1 MKVLQVNK
9 LYYPHI
15 GGVEKVVQ
23 ELAEGLA
30 EEAEVRV
37 LACQPKGIGKREV
50 INGIPVYKAGSLG
63 TYWSMPVS
71 PSFPRLLHKQLGWAD
86 LAHFHFPF
94 PLGDLSYL
102 LVKRRVKVKTVLTW
116 HSDIVKQKS
125 FLRLYEPFLYKFLD
139 AVDQI
144 ILTSPAPLE
153 NSRFLKNYR
162 DKCKIIPLGIRNFWF
177 EAAGESEEAVQLPCD
192 KTVLFVGRLCYYKG
206 VEYLLEAMQ
215 DVSANLV
222 IIGNGELREE
232 LEEKA
237 KRLGISERTFFLGFS
252 SDEELRYWYHRAD
265 VFALPS
271 VEPSEAFALVQA
283 EAMAAGTPVVN
294 TNLPTG
300 VPFVSLHNET
310 GLTVEPRKSQQL
322 AEALNTILNNPSLAA
337 SFGEKAKE
345 RAKSLFSVEQMLQS
359 TLSLYKEL
367 IEDA

>member
-1 MKVLQVNK
+1 
-9 LYYPHI
+9 
-15 GGVEKVVQ
+15 
-23 ELAEGLA
+23 
-30 EEAEVRV
+30 
-37 LACQPKGIGKREV
+37 
-50 INGIPVYKAGSLG
+50 
-63 TYWSMPVS
+63 
-71 PSFPRLLHKQLGWAD
+71 
-86 LAHFHFPF
+86 
-94 PLGDLSYL
+94 
-102 LVKRRVKVKTVLTW
+102 
-116 HSDIVKQKS
+116 
-125 FLRLYEPFLYKFLD
+125 
-139 AVDQI
+139 
-144 ILTSPAPLE
+144 
-153 NSRFLKNYR
+153 
-162 DKCKIIPLGIRNFWF
+162 
-177 EAAGESEEAVQLPCD
+177 
-192 KTVLFVGRLCYYKG
+192 
-206 VEYLLEAMQ
+206 MQ

-237 KRLGISERTFFLGFS
+237 KRLGISERTFFLGFR

-294 TNLPTG
+294 TNLPWA
-300 VPFVSLHNET
+300 PFVSLHNET